1 MGDEG
6 SCFGQLAL
14 REAGAYLR
22 RWGDGF
28 TRAWRDDVAQE
39 SAIAALQLLPRLR
52 KPCAFRA
59 LVRTIARRMRA
70 RALRYQARTA
80 PAVADAS
87 DAGPLA
93 VAEAMLAQDQ
103 QPLFLVAGRYVPRDW
118 LLASLTIALPKVGP
132 TNRCLLLGYY
142 EGFSCGELG
151 ERIGMD
157 PILVKVRLHRTRG
170 ALRKTIERMVRAADT
185 FEVGSQS

>member
-6 SCFGQLAL
+6 ACLGRQAL

-52 KPCAFRA
+52 KPCAFGS

-70 RALRYQARTA
+70 RALRCHARTSSA
-80 PAVADAS
+80 ISVTCDL
-87 DAGPLA
+87 GPLA
-93 VAEAMLAQDQ
+93 VADAGLSEAQ
-103 QPLFLVAGRYVPRDW
+103 QPVFLVAGRYVPRDW
-118 LLASLTIALPKVGP
+118 LLASLGTILPQICP

-142 EGFSCGELG
+142 EGFSCCELG
-151 ERIGMD
+151 DRVGMD
-157 PILVKVRLHRTRG
+157 PVLVKVRLHRTRS

-185 FEVGSQS
+185 FEVGTQ

>member
-6 SCFGQLAL
+6 ARFGHLAL
-14 REAGAYLR
+14 REAGTYLR

-39 SAIAALQLLPRLR
+39 SAIAALQMLPRLR

-70 RALRYQARTA
+70 RALRCQARSA
-80 PAVADAS
+80 SVAASS

-93 VAEAMLAQDQ
+93 VAEAMLAEGQ
-103 QPLFLVAGRYVPRDW
+103 QPLFLVAGRLVPRDW
-118 LLASLTIALPKVGP
+118 LLASLTIALPKVAP

-142 EGFSCGELG
+142 EGFSCCELG

-170 ALRKTIERMVRAADT
+170 ALRKTIERMVRAAGT